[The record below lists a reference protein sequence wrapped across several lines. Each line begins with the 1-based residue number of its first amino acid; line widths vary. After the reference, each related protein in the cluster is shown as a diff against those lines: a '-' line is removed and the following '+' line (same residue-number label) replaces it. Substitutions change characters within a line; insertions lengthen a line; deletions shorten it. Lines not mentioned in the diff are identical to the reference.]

1 MGGGWRIRR
10 SDAKLRVTCDF
21 DEVSNIGAEEFLINY
36 LSVQRP
42 VIVKDALQS
51 PGWQKLIPKWSRDSI
66 LKEMG
71 DVEVSSGSIPYAH
84 NFGLEVCCQPRTKGL
99 MRHTLRGCLLLFC
112 TWNQSLRPRPPK
124 CRAT

>member
-1 MGGGWRIRR
+1 
-10 SDAKLRVTCDF
+10 VTCDF
-21 DEVSNIGAEEFLINY
+21 DEVSNIGAEEFLIDY

-51 PGWQKLIPKWSRDSI
+51 PGWQKLIPKWSRESI

-84 NFGLEVCCQPRTKGL
+84 NFGLEVRCQLRTKGAHEAHAERL
-99 MRHTLRGCLLLFC
+99 QAASR
-112 TWNQSLRPRPPK
+112 NKPRSFVLQCVGEPDDAVEFY
-124 CRAT
+124 RRDG